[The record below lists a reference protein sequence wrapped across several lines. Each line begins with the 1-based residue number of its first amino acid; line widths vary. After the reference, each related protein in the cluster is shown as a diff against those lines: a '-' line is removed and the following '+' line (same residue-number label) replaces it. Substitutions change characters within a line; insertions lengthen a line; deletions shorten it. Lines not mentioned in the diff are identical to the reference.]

1 MCPIIGKDST
11 LNAFFVFPLVKHPS
25 TPHAP
30 WLAEDSSGHALPLA
44 LLGMGKVD
52 SKMHK
57 MLLSSLLTDRGW
69 RPIREQYEPIREL
82 KISIQPLLAET
93 LLHAYRWIMD
103 RGARNWAGPYCSRL
117 YVRNVLVAIED
128 PRPVEGKHLISNVIT
143 SILSHTQS
151 DTSSYY

>member
-1 MCPIIGKDST
+1 MCPIIGKDSK

-44 LLGMGKVD
+44 LLGVGKVD

-69 RPIREQYEPIREL
+69 RPIREL

-93 LLHAYRWIMD
+93 LLHAYRWVMD
-103 RGARNWAGPYCSRL
+103 RGARKWAGPYCSWL

-143 SILSHTQS
+143 SILSHAHS